1 MIFVP
6 RTLFCKWIK
15 FKFKKQYLTGTS
27 DHQCFI
33 IYQVHGP
40 EILVVDFLLVKVL
53 FSFVLRVIYVFDGN
67 PEGLTLSVE
76 RVDLIIISVVE
87 ALLGEV
93 LPVAA
98 HLDLGMLG
106 NLTSLNV
113 EKEMMMGQRSVVE

>member
-1 MIFVP
+1 M
-6 RTLFCKWIK
+6 
-15 FKFKKQYLTGTS
+15 
-27 DHQCFI
+27 
-33 IYQVHGP
+33 
-40 EILVVDFLLVKVL
+40 DFLLVKVL

-113 EKEMMMGQRSVVE
+113 EKEMMMGQRSVVK